1 MKKILIGI
9 IIGFVVIIGGC
20 AALFGAGVSSV
31 DNAIKEVEQQT
42 ANADSKIQEMAKN
55 IKWEVKKE
63 AYSTKIVGVF
73 ENTSDE
79 KIDYVEFEYK
89 LIADSKIQEMAKN
102 IKWEVKKEA
111 YSTKIVGVFEN
122 TSDEKIDYVEF
133 EYKLIDSEGT
143 VIESSFTNETEVS
156 PGEKRK
162 VEILCIENDFEKFE
176 VNAKSSAF

>member
-42 ANADSKIQEMAKN
+42 VKEDTKVQEIAKN
-55 IKWEVKKE
+55 IKWEVKK
-63 AYSTKIVGVF
+63 
-73 ENTSDE
+73 D
-79 KIDYVEFEYK
+79 
-89 LIADSKIQEMAKN
+89 
-102 IKWEVKKEA
+102 A

>member
-42 ANADSKIQEMAKN
+42 VKEDTKVQEMAKN
-55 IKWEVKKE
+55 IKWEVKK
-63 AYSTKIVGVF
+63 
-73 ENTSDE
+73 D
-79 KIDYVEFEYK
+79 
-89 LIADSKIQEMAKN
+89 
-102 IKWEVKKEA
+102 A

-133 EYKLIDSEGT
+133 EYKLIDSDGT

-176 VNAKSSAF
+176 VNAKSSAL

>member
-89 LIADSKIQEMAKN
+89 LI
-102 IKWEVKKEA
+102 
-111 YSTKIVGVFEN
+111 
-122 TSDEKIDYVEF
+122 
-133 EYKLIDSEGT
+133 DSEGT

-176 VNAKSSAF
+176 VTAKSSAF

>member
-42 ANADSKIQEMAKN
+42 ANADSKVQEMAKN
-55 IKWEVKKE
+55 IKWEVKKD

-79 KIDYVEFEYK
+79 KIE
-89 LIADSKIQEMAKN
+89 
-102 IKWEVKKEA
+102 
-111 YSTKIVGVFEN
+111 
-122 TSDEKIDYVEF
+122 YVEF
-133 EYKLIDSEGT
+133 EYKLIDSDGT

>member
-42 ANADSKIQEMAKN
+42 VKEDTKVQEMAKN
-55 IKWEVKKE
+55 IKWEVKK
-63 AYSTKIVGVF
+63 
-73 ENTSDE
+73 D
-79 KIDYVEFEYK
+79 
-89 LIADSKIQEMAKN
+89 
-102 IKWEVKKEA
+102 A

>member
-55 IKWEVKKE
+55 IKWEVKK
-63 AYSTKIVGVF
+63 
-73 ENTSDE
+73 D
-79 KIDYVEFEYK
+79 
-89 LIADSKIQEMAKN
+89 
-102 IKWEVKKEA
+102 A

-133 EYKLIDSEGT
+133 EYKLIDSDGT

>member
-42 ANADSKIQEMAKN
+42 VKEDTKVQEMAKN
-55 IKWEVKKE
+55 IKWEVKKD
-63 AYSTKIVGVF
+63 AYI
-73 ENTSDE
+73 
-79 KIDYVEFEYK
+79 
-89 LIADSKIQEMAKN
+89 
-102 IKWEVKKEA
+102 
-111 YSTKIVGVFEN
+111 TKIVGVFEN

-133 EYKLIDSEGT
+133 EYKLIDSDGT

-176 VNAKSSAF
+176 VNAKSSAL

>member
-42 ANADSKIQEMAKN
+42 VKEDTKVQEMAKN
-55 IKWEVKKE
+55 IKWEVKKD
-63 AYSTKIVGVF
+63 AYITKIVGVF

-79 KIDYVEFEYK
+79 KIE
-89 LIADSKIQEMAKN
+89 
-102 IKWEVKKEA
+102 
-111 YSTKIVGVFEN
+111 
-122 TSDEKIDYVEF
+122 YVEF
-133 EYKLIDSEGT
+133 EYKLIDSDGT

>member
-31 DNAIKEVEQQT
+31 DNAIKEVEKQT
-42 ANADSKIQEMAKN
+42 ANADSKVQEMAKN
-55 IKWEVKKE
+55 IKWEVKK
-63 AYSTKIVGVF
+63 
-73 ENTSDE
+73 D
-79 KIDYVEFEYK
+79 
-89 LIADSKIQEMAKN
+89 
-102 IKWEVKKEA
+102 A

-133 EYKLIDSEGT
+133 EYKLIDSDGT

>member
-42 ANADSKIQEMAKN
+42 ANADSK
-55 IKWEVKKE
+55 V
-63 AYSTKIVGVF
+63 
-73 ENTSDE
+73 
-79 KIDYVEFEYK
+79 
-89 LIADSKIQEMAKN
+89 QEMAKN

>member
-42 ANADSKIQEMAKN
+42 VKEDTKVQEMAKN
-55 IKWEVKKE
+55 IKWEVKKD

-79 KIDYVEFEYK
+79 KIE
-89 LIADSKIQEMAKN
+89 
-102 IKWEVKKEA
+102 
-111 YSTKIVGVFEN
+111 
-122 TSDEKIDYVEF
+122 YVEF
-133 EYKLIDSEGT
+133 EYKLIDSDGT

>member
-55 IKWEVKKE
+55 IKWEVKKD

-79 KIDYVEFEYK
+79 KIDYVK
-89 LIADSKIQEMAKN
+89 
-102 IKWEVKKEA
+102 
-111 YSTKIVGVFEN
+111 
-122 TSDEKIDYVEF
+122 F
-133 EYKLIDSEGT
+133 EYKLIDSDGT